1 MSLFQN
7 KSTQK
12 KGLCSVATQ
21 TSADVSM
28 FSIDPTF
35 CPTTKSTDS
44 NLLTKSLY
52 GPTSFFPD
60 GHGLP
65 GTRSYFTLQ
74 DLQAHQDRPSLQDLQ
89 ETYNL
94 EQDPGM
100 RLGRRP
106 SIHHSLINI
115 NEECEEVIRALW
127 THADGRE
134 RQEGHGQGDLGEDIL
149 TSGPFS
155 I

>member
-1 MSLFQN
+1 M
-7 KSTQK
+7 
-12 KGLCSVATQ
+12 
-21 TSADVSM
+21 
-28 FSIDPTF
+28 
-35 CPTTKSTDS
+35 
-44 NLLTKSLY
+44 
-52 GPTSFFPD
+52 
-60 GHGLP
+60 
-65 GTRSYFTLQ
+65 Q
-74 DLQAHQDRPSLQDLQ
+74 DLQAQKDRPSLQDLQ

-134 RQEGHGQGDLGEDIL
+134 RQEGRGQGDLGEDIL